1 MLFSHILPYTFQ
13 AQQQKSRAKDQM
25 NFQREMSNSSY
36 QRSMA
41 DMKKSGL
48 NPILAGK
55 LGGASTPGGAMASV
69 PDFGKG
75 LSQMGP
81 QAMQMQLQKAQ
92 IAQTASTAQK
102 LRNEATMQ
110 QMDIDM
116 LRKRNL
122 SPLAFKHTVLN
133 QAGSELYQELKDNYS
148 NAKDVTFKSLDQTT
162 GYFKKLAHDIKNRLN
177 MNVTDSDL
185 MRILMPVPDKA
196 FIEKRNRFN
205 KRLRNNK

>member
-1 MLFSHILPYTFQ
+1 MLFSNILPFTYQ

-25 NFQREMSNSSY
+25 NFQREMSNTSY
-36 QRSMA
+36 QRSMS

-75 LSQMGP
+75 MSQIGH

-92 IAQTASTAQK
+92 VAQTASTAQK

-116 LRKRNL
+116 LRKRGL

-133 QAGSELYQELKDNYS
+133 QAGSELYDEFKDNYS
-148 NAKDVTFKSLDQTT
+148 SAKDVVSKSLDQTT
-162 GYFKKLAHDIKNRLN
+162 GYFNKLAHDLKKRLN
-177 MNVTDSDL
+177 LDVKDSEIL
-185 MRILMPVPDKA
+185 RILMPVQNNDSIK
-196 FIEKRNRFN
+196 ERNRIN
-205 KRLRNNK
+205 KLLGKNK

>member
-1 MLFSHILPYTFQ
+1 MLISHILPHTYQ

-25 NFQREMSNSSY
+25 NFQREMSNTSY

-41 DMKKSGL
+41 DMKRSGL

-55 LGGASTPGGAMASV
+55 LGGASSPGGAMAQV
-69 PDFGKG
+69 PDFGKS

-92 IAQTASTAQK
+92 VAQTASTAQK

-116 LRKRNL
+116 LRKRGL

-148 NAKDVTFKSLDQTT
+148 SAKDVVGQSLDQTT
-162 GYFKKLAHDIKNRLN
+162 GYFRNLAHDIKKRLN
-177 MNVTDSDL
+177 MNVKDSDL
-185 MRILMPVPDKA
+185 LRILMPVHNKA
-196 FIEKRNRFN
+196 SLKEKNRIQN
-205 KRLRNNK
+205 LLRNNK